1 MSAAAADAR
10 LEVGF
15 QVLGSTD
22 VSHAQACWL
31 NLPPLKGAVTSPT
44 LLRRRQPE
52 HHSSGMSNRSS
63 DWQHLTAVQAAPV
76 PFIYYL
82 RV

>member
-44 LLRRRQPE
+44 LLLRRQ
-52 HHSSGMSNRSS
+52 HQSSLSNRPS
-63 DWQHLTAVQAAPV
+63 DWQHLTAGQAAPV